1 MLVLATI
8 ILGALYR
15 QAATKKL
22 IELGENNNVAL
33 TQTFANFIWP
43 QFRSF
48 AASSAQ
54 FDDDALRSRPEIARL
69 HQKILDAMHSTN
81 TVKVK
86 LYQLDGR
93 TLFSTEVAQIG
104 KDYRDKPGFIAASK
118 GLAVSELSRRDKFSA
133 FHGEIVN
140 RDLLASYVAI
150 RRSETAPIEGV
161 LEVYTDVTDS
171 LAGSRK
177 QELLVTATVIGV
189 LATLY
194 IILFFIVRHA
204 DRVIKRQY
212 EQIRHQASHD
222 GLTGLPNRVLFHEM
236 LAHAM
241 ARTQRTEKLLA
252 VMFLDLDGFK
262 NINDTLG
269 HEYGD
274 ILLKKIAQ
282 RLTAVLRK
290 GDLVARQGGDEF
302 TILVQD
308 IATVPS
314 IVRIAEQILAAV
326 SETVI
331 ADGHAMQ
338 VTASIG
344 IAVFPVDD
352 VETSHLLRDADIAM
366 YHAKEAGKNN
376 FQFYKATMN
385 ALIRERIEI
394 ENGLRHALERNELV
408 LHYQPQVAIGSGKII
423 AVEALL
429 RWAHPEKGLIPPGK
443 FIPVAEESNLIIAIG
458 EWVLRAACK
467 QNRAW
472 QDAGLPHIRMA
483 VNLSARQ
490 FRQPQL
496 VAVVANA
503 MEDAGLA
510 LHSGNLELEVTE
522 SMIMTNIGETIA
534 TLNKLHEIG
543 VSLSVDDFGTGHSSL
558 AYLKRF
564 PIHTLKIDKSFVD
577 DITTDPDS
585 AAIAATIIAL
595 GHSLKLNVIA
605 EGVET
610 AEQLAVLRKLKCDE
624 MQGYYFSRPIPAEEL
639 ERLLREDRRL
649 SSLAVMIAP
658 CSVNARAE

>member
-1 MLVLATI
+1 MFQLLRFFSVTSLILLVVATI

-15 QAATKKL
+15 QIATKNL
-22 IELGENNNVAL
+22 LELGESNNIVL

-54 FDDDALRSRPEIARL
+54 FDDDTLRTHPEIAKL
-69 HQKILDAMHSTN
+69 HQSVLDAMHNTQ

-93 TLFSTEVAQIG
+93 TLFSSEISQIG
-104 KDYRDKPGFIAASK
+104 SSYREKPGFIAASK
-118 GLAVSELSRRDKFSA
+118 GLVVSELSRRDKFSA
-133 FHGEIVN
+133 FHGKIVN
-140 RDLLASYVAI
+140 RDLLASYVPV
-150 RRSETAPIEGV
+150 RSSDTAPIEGV
-161 LEVYTDVTDS
+161 LEVYTDVTDLVAS
-171 LAGSRK
+171 IKK
-177 QELLVTATVIGV
+177 QAIMVTATVAGV

-204 DRVIKRQY
+204 DRIIKRQY
-212 EQIRHQASHD
+212 EQIRHQATYD
-222 GLTGLPNRVLFHEM
+222 GLTGLPNRILFHEM

-241 ARTQRTEKLLA
+241 ARTRRTEKLLA
-252 VMFLDLDGFK
+252 VMFIDLDGFK

-269 HEYGD
+269 HKYGD
-274 ILLKKIAQ
+274 ILLKEIAL
-282 RLTAVLRK
+282 RLTAALRK
-290 GDLVARQGGDEF
+290 DDLVARQGGDEF
-302 TILVQD
+302 IILVQD
-308 IATVPS
+308 LAVVQS
-314 IVRIAEQILAAV
+314 IVHIAEKILAAV

-331 ADGHAMQ
+331 ADGHAMH

-344 IAVFPVDD
+344 ITVFPFDD
-352 VETSHLLRDADIAM
+352 VEIDHLLRDADIAM

-376 FQFYKATMN
+376 FRFYAAEMN
-385 ALIRERIEI
+385 ALIRERLEI
-394 ENGLRHALERNELV
+394 ENGLHHALERNELV
-408 LHYQPQVAIGSGKII
+408 LHYQPQVDIGSGKIF

-443 FIPVAEESNLIIAIG
+443 FIPVAEESNLIVAIG
-458 EWVLRAACK
+458 EWVLRTACK
-467 QNRAW
+467 QNKAW
-472 QDAGLPHIRMA
+472 QDAGLPHVRMA

-490 FRQPQL
+490 FRQHGL
-496 VAVVANA
+496 VAVVAEA

-510 LHSGNLELEVTE
+510 LHSDNLELEVTE
-522 SMIMTNIGETIA
+522 SMIMKNIGETIT
-534 TLNKLHEIG
+534 TLNKLHEMG

-558 AYLKRF
+558 TYLKRF

-577 DITTDPDS
+577 DITSDPDS

-610 AEQLAVLRKLKCDE
+610 AEQLAFLREMKCDE

-639 ERLLREDRRL
+639 ERLLREERRL
-649 SSLAVMIAP
+649 S
-658 CSVNARAE
+658 

>member
-1 MLVLATI
+1 MFRLLRFFSITSLVLLVLTTI
-8 ILGALYR
+8 ILGAIYR
-15 QAATKKL
+15 QAATKNL
-22 IELGENNNVAL
+22 IELGEINNVVL

-54 FDDDALRSRPEIARL
+54 YDDNALRSHPEIARL
-69 HQKILDAMHSTN
+69 HQNILDAMHSTD

-86 LYQLDGR
+86 LYHLDGR
-93 TLFSTEVAQIG
+93 TIFSTEVAQIG
-104 KDYRDKPGFIAASK
+104 TSYRDKPGFIAASK
-118 GLAVSELSRRDKFSA
+118 GLVVTGLSRRDQFSA
-133 FHGEIVN
+133 FHGRIVD
-140 RDLLASYVAI
+140 RDLLASYVAL
-150 RRSETAPIEGV
+150 RSSDTSPIEGV
-161 LEVYTDVTDS
+161 LEVYTDVTDL
-171 LAGSRK
+171 LAGIRK
-177 QELLVTATVIGV
+177 QELLVTATVVGI

-222 GLTGLPNRVLFHEM
+222 DLTGLPNRILFHEM

-241 ARTQRTEKLLA
+241 ASTQRTGKLLA

-262 NINDTLG
+262 NINDMLG

-274 ILLKKIAQ
+274 ILLKKIAK
-282 RLTAVLRK
+282 RLTAALRK

-302 TILVQD
+302 IILVQD

-326 SETVI
+326 SAPVI
-331 ADGHAMQ
+331 ADVHEMQ

-344 IAVFPVDD
+344 SAVFPFDD
-352 VETSHLLRDADIAM
+352 TEISHLLRDADIAM

-376 FQFYKATMN
+376 FQFYTAAMN

-394 ENGLRHALERNELV
+394 ENGLRHALEKNELV
-408 LHYQPQVAIGSGKII
+408 LHYQPQVDIGSGKII

-443 FIPVAEESNLIIAIG
+443 FIPIAEESHLIISIG

-467 QNRAW
+467 QNSAW
-472 QDAGLPHIRMA
+472 QDAGLPHVRMA

-496 VAVVANA
+496 VAVVAKA

-510 LHSGNLELEVTE
+510 LHSDNLELEVTE
-522 SMIMTNIGETIA
+522 SMIMKN
-534 TLNKLHEIG
+534 L
-543 VSLSVDDFGTGHSSL
+543 V
-558 AYLKRF
+558 
-564 PIHTLKIDKSFVD
+564 
-577 DITTDPDS
+577 
-585 AAIAATIIAL
+585 
-595 GHSLKLNVIA
+595 
-605 EGVET
+605 
-610 AEQLAVLRKLKCDE
+610 
-624 MQGYYFSRPIPAEEL
+624 
-639 ERLLREDRRL
+639 
-649 SSLAVMIAP
+649 
-658 CSVNARAE
+658 

>member
-54 FDDDALRSRPEIARL
+54 FNDDALRSHPEIARL
-69 HQKILDAMHSTN
+69 HQNILYAMHSTN

-133 FHGEIVN
+133 FSGEIVN
-140 RDLLASYVAI
+140 SDLLSSYVAI

-161 LEVYTDVTDS
+161 LEVYTDVTDL
-171 LAGSRK
+171 LAGIRK

-189 LATLY
+189 LSTLY

-290 GDLVARQGGDEF
+290 DDLVARQGGDEF

-326 SETVI
+326 SKTVI
-331 ADGHAMQ
+331 ADVHAMH

-408 LHYQPQVAIGSGKII
+408 LHYQPQVDIGSGKII

-429 RWAHPEKGLIPPGK
+429 RWAHPEKGLIPPGR

>member
-1 MLVLATI
+1 MFQLLRFFSVTSLILLVVATI

-15 QAATKKL
+15 QIATKNL
-22 IELGENNNVAL
+22 LELGESNNIVL

-54 FDDDALRSRPEIARL
+54 FDDDTLRTHPEVAKL
-69 HQKILDAMHSTN
+69 HQSVLDAMHNTQ

-93 TLFSTEVAQIG
+93 TLFSSEISQIG
-104 KDYRDKPGFIAASK
+104 SSYREKPGFIAASK
-118 GLAVSELSRRDKFSA
+118 GLVVTELSRRDKFSD
-133 FHGEIVN
+133 FHGKIVN
-140 RDLLASYVAI
+140 RDLLASYVPV
-150 RRSETAPIEGV
+150 RSSDTAPIEGV
-161 LEVYTDVTDS
+161 LEVYTDVTDLVAS
-171 LAGSRK
+171 IKK
-177 QELLVTATVIGV
+177 QAIMVTATVAGV

-204 DRVIKRQY
+204 DRIIKRQY
-212 EQIRHQASHD
+212 DQIRHQATYD
-222 GLTGLPNRVLFHEM
+222 GLTGLPNRILFHEM

-241 ARTQRTEKLLA
+241 ARTRRTEKLLA
-252 VMFLDLDGFK
+252 VMFIDLDGFK

-269 HEYGD
+269 HKYGD
-274 ILLKKIAQ
+274 ILLKEIAL
-282 RLTAVLRK
+282 RLTAALRK
-290 GDLVARQGGDEF
+290 DDLVARQGGDEF
-302 TILVQD
+302 IILVQD
-308 IATVPS
+308 LAVVQS
-314 IVRIAEQILAAV
+314 IVHIAEKILAAV

-331 ADGHAMQ
+331 ADGHAMH

-344 IAVFPVDD
+344 ITVFPFDD
-352 VETSHLLRDADIAM
+352 VEIDHLLRDADIAM

-376 FQFYKATMN
+376 FRFYAAEMN
-385 ALIRERIEI
+385 ALIRERLEI
-394 ENGLRHALERNELV
+394 ENGLHHALERNELV
-408 LHYQPQVAIGSGKII
+408 LHYQPQVDIGSGKIF

-443 FIPVAEESNLIIAIG
+443 FIPVAEESNLIVAIG
-458 EWVLRAACK
+458 EWVLRTACK
-467 QNRAW
+467 QNKAW
-472 QDAGLPHIRMA
+472 QDAGLPHVRMA

-490 FRQPQL
+490 FRQHGL
-496 VAVVANA
+496 VAVVAEA

-510 LHSGNLELEVTE
+510 LHSDNLELEVTE
-522 SMIMTNIGETIA
+522 SMIMKNIGETIT
-534 TLNKLHEIG
+534 TLNKLHEMG

-558 AYLKRF
+558 TYLKRF

-577 DITTDPDS
+577 DITSDPDS

-610 AEQLAVLRKLKCDE
+610 AEQLAFLREMKCDE

-639 ERLLREDRRL
+639 ERLLREERRL
-649 SSLAVMIAP
+649 S
-658 CSVNARAE
+658 